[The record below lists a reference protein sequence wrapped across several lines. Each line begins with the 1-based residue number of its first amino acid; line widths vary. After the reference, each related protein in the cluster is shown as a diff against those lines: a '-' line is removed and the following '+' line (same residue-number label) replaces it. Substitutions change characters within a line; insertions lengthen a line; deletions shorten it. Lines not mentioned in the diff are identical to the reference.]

1 MATTQDKD
9 EKESPK
15 KKGGK
20 GMDDL
25 KKEVPIVS
33 IASISLECECSGE
46 VNLLTFTNTQEILI
60 VVRKKKQL

>member
-20 GMDDL
+20 DLDDL

-33 IASISLECECSGE
+33 KILHIILDLVIAHLKLNFCKIKS
-46 VNLLTFTNTQEILI
+46 
-60 VVRKKKQL
+60 